1 MENAPVSYI
10 QLLREDLAIFRVV
23 PEGPFPE
30 YKAGQFL
37 TLGLPVKSE
46 NNRVINRA
54 YSIASHPENKKYFEF
69 VIRWVRKP
77 YPGRLTTAM
86 FNLKEGDPIQWRKA
100 QNLSFRLGNEK
111 LTLTEY
117 DNVTLISI
125 PYDGKL
131 LLISTQPTVHYH
143 DVIQSIIST
152 IPPWEK

>member
-1 MENAPVSYI
+1 MGMAEEIVTTQTYEKLCSDVLYSHESVRFVGLVNNKSD
-10 QLLREDLAIFRVV
+10 LLHSVQKQELDPLLDEDEI
-23 PEGPFPE
+23 
-30 YKAGQFL
+30 KI
-37 TLGLPVKSE
+37 S
-46 NNRVINRA
+46 IN
-54 YSIASHPENKKYFEF
+54 YSLE
-69 VIRWVRKP
+69 R
-77 YPGRLTTAM
+77 
-86 FNLKEGDPIQWRKA
+86 WRKA

-143 DVIQSIIST
+143 DVIQSIISA

>member
-1 MENAPVSYI
+1 MGMAEEIVTQTYEKLCSDVLYSHESIRFVGIVNNKSD
-10 QLLREDLAIFRVV
+10 LLNSVQKQDLDPLLDDDEI
-23 PEGPFPE
+23 
-30 YKAGQFL
+30 KI
-37 TLGLPVKSE
+37 S
-46 NNRVINRA
+46 IN
-54 YSIASHPENKKYFEF
+54 YSLE
-69 VIRWVRKP
+69 R
-77 YPGRLTTAM
+77 
-86 FNLKEGDPIQWRKA
+86 WRKA

-143 DVIQSIIST
+143 DVIQSIISV

>member
-1 MENAPVSYI
+1 MGMAEEIVTTQTYEKLCSDVLYSHESVRFVGLVNNKSD
-10 QLLREDLAIFRVV
+10 LL
-23 PEGPFPE
+23 
-30 YKAGQFL
+30 
-37 TLGLPVKSE
+37 
-46 NNRVINRA
+46 
-54 YSIASHPENKKYFEF
+54 YSIQKQE
-69 VIRWVRKP
+69 
-77 YPGRLTTAM
+77 L
-86 FNLKEGDPIQWRKA
+86 DPLLDEDEIKISINYSLERWRKA

>member
-1 MENAPVSYI
+1 MGLAKEVVTTQAYEKLCSDILYSHESVRFVGLVNNKSD
-10 QLLREDLAIFRVV
+10 LL
-23 PEGPFPE
+23 
-30 YKAGQFL
+30 
-37 TLGLPVKSE
+37 
-46 NNRVINRA
+46 
-54 YSIASHPENKKYFEF
+54 YSIRKKDLDPLLDDDE
-69 VIRWVRKP
+69 IRISINYSLER
-77 YPGRLTTAM
+77 
-86 FNLKEGDPIQWRKA
+86 WRKA

>member
-1 MENAPVSYI
+1 MGMAEEIVTTQTYEKLCSDVLYSHESVRFVGLVNNKSD
-10 QLLREDLAIFRVV
+10 LL
-23 PEGPFPE
+23 
-30 YKAGQFL
+30 
-37 TLGLPVKSE
+37 
-46 NNRVINRA
+46 
-54 YSIASHPENKKYFEF
+54 YSIQKQE
-69 VIRWVRKP
+69 
-77 YPGRLTTAM
+77 L
-86 FNLKEGDPIQWRKA
+86 DPLLDEDEIKISINYSLERWRKA

-131 LLISTQPTVHYH
+131 LLVSTQPTVHYH

>member
-1 MENAPVSYI
+1 MGMAEEIVTTQTYEKLCSDVLYSHESVRFVGLVNNKSD
-10 QLLREDLAIFRVV
+10 LLHSVQKQELDPLLDEDEI
-23 PEGPFPE
+23 
-30 YKAGQFL
+30 KI
-37 TLGLPVKSE
+37 S
-46 NNRVINRA
+46 IN
-54 YSIASHPENKKYFEF
+54 YSLE
-69 VIRWVRKP
+69 R
-77 YPGRLTTAM
+77 
-86 FNLKEGDPIQWRKA
+86 WRKA

-152 IPPWEK
+152 IPPWEN

>member
-1 MENAPVSYI
+1 MGMAEEIVTTQTYEKLCSDVLYSHESVRFVGLVNNKSDLLHSI
-10 QLLREDLAIFRVV
+10 QKQELDPLLDEDEI
-23 PEGPFPE
+23 
-30 YKAGQFL
+30 KI
-37 TLGLPVKSE
+37 S
-46 NNRVINRA
+46 IN
-54 YSIASHPENKKYFEF
+54 YSLE
-69 VIRWVRKP
+69 R
-77 YPGRLTTAM
+77 
-86 FNLKEGDPIQWRKA
+86 WRKA

-152 IPPWEK
+152 IPPWEN

>member
-1 MENAPVSYI
+1 MGMAEEIVTTQTYEKLCSDVLYSHESVRFVGLVNNKSDLLHSI
-10 QLLREDLAIFRVV
+10 QKQELDPLLDEDEI
-23 PEGPFPE
+23 
-30 YKAGQFL
+30 KI
-37 TLGLPVKSE
+37 S
-46 NNRVINRA
+46 IN
-54 YSIASHPENKKYFEF
+54 YSLE
-69 VIRWVRKP
+69 R
-77 YPGRLTTAM
+77 
-86 FNLKEGDPIQWRKA
+86 WRKA

>member
-1 MENAPVSYI
+1 MGMAEEIVTTQTYEKLCSDVLYSHESVRFVGLVNNKSD
-10 QLLREDLAIFRVV
+10 LLHSVQKKDLDPLLDDDEI
-23 PEGPFPE
+23 
-30 YKAGQFL
+30 KI
-37 TLGLPVKSE
+37 S
-46 NNRVINRA
+46 IN
-54 YSIASHPENKKYFEF
+54 YSLE
-69 VIRWVRKP
+69 R
-77 YPGRLTTAM
+77 
-86 FNLKEGDPIQWRKA
+86 WRKA

>member
-1 MENAPVSYI
+1 MGMAEEIVTTQTYEKLCSDVLYSHESVRFVGLVNNKSD
-10 QLLREDLAIFRVV
+10 LL
-23 PEGPFPE
+23 
-30 YKAGQFL
+30 
-37 TLGLPVKSE
+37 
-46 NNRVINRA
+46 
-54 YSIASHPENKKYFEF
+54 YSIQKQELE
-69 VIRWVRKP
+69 R
-77 YPGRLTTAM
+77 
-86 FNLKEGDPIQWRKA
+86 WRKA

>member
-1 MENAPVSYI
+1 MGMAEEIVTTQTYEKLCSGVLYSHESVRFVGLVNNKSD
-10 QLLREDLAIFRVV
+10 LLHSVQKQELDPLLDEDEI
-23 PEGPFPE
+23 
-30 YKAGQFL
+30 KI
-37 TLGLPVKSE
+37 S
-46 NNRVINRA
+46 IN
-54 YSIASHPENKKYFEF
+54 YSLE
-69 VIRWVRKP
+69 R
-77 YPGRLTTAM
+77 
-86 FNLKEGDPIQWRKA
+86 WRKA